1 MKASKDKFSTQS
13 DAYKKFRPTYPDELY
28 EVILSTV
35 KSRNECWDCGTGN
48 GQVAV
53 ELSKHFKKVYATDLS
68 QNQIDN
74 AEKRENI
81 LYAVGTAEKTGFDD
95 NKFDLV
101 TVAQAA
107 HWFHIDAFN
116 KEVRRV
122 CKNGGIVCVWGYG
135 LLRINDPINKL
146 IDEFYNDIIGPY
158 WDPERRHIENGYNSL
173 NFDFSELDT
182 PKNLFIRTQW
192 TLPEFEGYL
201 NSWSSVQNY
210 KELKKENP
218 VTWMMDNLKK
228 LWGENVQK
236 EVRFPIFMKMGV
248 VRK

>member
-1 MKASKDKFSTQS
+1 MESPKDKFSSQS
-13 DAYKKFRPTYPDELY
+13 STYKKFRPTYPDELY
-28 EVILSTV
+28 DAILKTV

-53 ELSKHFKKVYATDLS
+53 ELSKHFKKVYAADLS
-68 QNQIDN
+68 KKQIDN

-81 LYAVGTAEKTGFDD
+81 FYSVGTAEKTEFED
-95 NKFDLV
+95 NKFDLI
-101 TVAQAA
+101 TLAQAA
-107 HWFHIDAFN
+107 HWFNMEAFN
-116 KEVRRV
+116 TEMRRV
-122 CKNGGIVCVWGYG
+122 SKNGGIVCVWGYG

-146 IDEFYNDIIGPY
+146 IDKFYNDIIGPY
-158 WDPERRHIENGYNSL
+158 WDPERRHIENEYDSL
-173 NFDFSELDT
+173 NFDFNELDT
-182 PKNLFIRTQW
+182 PKDLFIKIRW
-192 TLPEFEGYL
+192 TLREFEGYL

-248 VRK
+248 VSK

>member
-1 MKASKDKFSTQS
+1 MESPKDKFSSQS
-13 DAYKKFRPTYPDELY
+13 STYKKFRPTYPDELY
-28 EVILSTV
+28 DAILKTV

-68 QNQIDN
+68 QKQIDN

-81 LYAVGTAEKTGFDD
+81 VYSVGTAEKTEFED
-95 NKFDLV
+95 NKFDLI
-101 TVAQAA
+101 TAAQAA
-107 HWFHIDAFN
+107 HWFNMEAFN
-116 KEVRRV
+116 AEMRRV
-122 CKNGGIVCVWGYG
+122 CKNSGIVSVWGYG

-146 IDEFYNDIIGPY
+146 IDKFYNDIIGPY
-158 WDPERRHIENGYNSL
+158 WDAERRHIENEYNSL
-173 NFDFSELDT
+173 NFDFDELNT
-182 PKNLFIRTQW
+182 PKNLFIKIRW
-192 TLPEFEGYL
+192 TLREFEGYL

-248 VRK
+248 VSK